1 MLSYLKGTFTSLGD
15 NFIVLET
22 GGFGL
27 NIIVT
32 TKTLGD
38 LIKKHPKLPA
48 EIQILTYLHIQ
59 ENKWEIFGFFNE
71 TERSAFLLL
80 LNCRGVGTKAALN
93 ILGTL
98 SPARLK
104 KISLGEEPAAILQQV
119 PGIGAKSA
127 DRILVELKE
136 KLPEMGGWAED
147 SKKKTNQKTPEYTHE
162 DLANALKNLGY
173 RAGEIQTAIA
183 QSPDLPITLSE
194 AVRQLLRML
203 GKG

>member
-104 KISLGEEPAAILQQV
+104 KIALGEEPAAILQQV